1 MTDKRIKDFEA
12 DGFSIYEEPK
22 YVKPSETMAPPHT
35 DAHVV
40 GETKIIVVDT
50 KEVLHAVAHTNVI
63 VKQGIENSNLQLQA
77 GIEKIVQAMGS
88 KPDSFTLDIK
98 RDQRG
103 FMTSID
109 VKINK

>member
-1 MTDKRIKDFEA
+1 MTKRIEDFEN
-12 DGFSIYEEPK
+12 DGFSIYEEGE
-22 YVKPSETMAPPHT
+22 KPSAKK
-35 DAHVV
+35 DQSAS
-40 GETKIIVVDT
+40 ETKIVVVDT
-50 KEVLHAVAHTNVI
+50 KEVLLAVNHTNVI
-63 VKQGIENSNLQLQA
+63 VKQGIENSNIQLQV
-77 GIEKIVQAMGS
+77 GIEKIVQAMRV

>member
-1 MTDKRIKDFEA
+1 MYTVTHKRIEDFEN
-12 DGFSIYEEPK
+12 DGFVIYGDGDH
-22 YVKPSETMAPPHT
+22 KPSTPQAQ
-35 DAHVV
+35 VV
-40 GETKIIVVDT
+40 GETKIVVVDT

-77 GIEKIVQAMGS
+77 GIAQIVKAMGV
-88 KPDSFTLDIK
+88 KPESFTLDIK